1 MPQNELKRYDIIFTC
16 LASRAVHLEVANAM
30 DTDSFIQALRMF
42 IARRGNMRMLRS
54 DNGSNFVR
62 FKLNYQKPLK
72 KWTPFLQ
79 AHGSDWIKWKH
90 NPLAAS
96 HMVASGKDKLDLPGM
111 LLLPLQKHME
121 KA

>member
-1 MPQNELKRYDIIFTC
+1 MPHNELKRYDIIFTC
-16 LASRAVHLEVANAM
+16 LASTTVHLEVANAM

-72 KWTPFLQ
+72 NSFISPGIWFRL
-79 AHGSDWIKWKH
+79 
-90 NPLAAS
+90 
-96 HMVASGKDKLDLPGM
+96 DK
-111 LLLPLQKHME
+111 ME
-121 KA
+121 T